1 MSFTCFV
8 PGHPIVPAAAFQ
20 QASEDRWCVDLHAET
35 PINDLAAFVSTPLE
49 PGTALSCFI
58 ACAPFEATSWHYL
71 GAISNECPS
80 CLFKLRYVW
89 SARDAMP
96 THVQF
101 GVQLVQQAQLHASPP
116 AEKVSAEVLDIVGT
130 GGDRFGTV
138 NVSTMASVV
147 AAATGIPVVK
157 HGNRAASSA
166 SGSSDVLGAL
176 GVELTLDPAAV
187 TDTLERAG
195 ITFVFAS
202 AFHPGFRHAG
212 AVRKE
217 LGVPTVFNF
226 LGPLSNPARAE
237 ANAVGVAS
245 LERVPLITG
254 VFRNRGATALVFRGD
269 GS

>member
-1 MSFTCFV
+1 MGSFTCFV

-101 GVQLVQQAQLHASPP
+101 GVQLVRQEALQASPP
-116 AEKVSAEVLDIVGT
+116 AEKVSAEVLEAGRRIGADAYEYVTSFAKDGWVPVSVLDKWLT
-130 GGDRFGTV
+130 RFNDKCRRSGLDWL
-138 NVSTMASVV
+138 AQV
-147 AAATGIPVVK
+147 AG
-157 HGNRAASSA
+157 
-166 SGSSDVLGAL
+166 
-176 GVELTLDPAAV
+176 
-187 TDTLERAG
+187 
-195 ITFVFAS
+195 
-202 AFHPGFRHAG
+202 
-212 AVRKE
+212 
-217 LGVPTVFNF
+217 
-226 LGPLSNPARAE
+226 
-237 ANAVGVAS
+237 
-245 LERVPLITG
+245 
-254 VFRNRGATALVFRGD
+254 
-269 GS
+269 

>member
-96 THVQF
+96 THVQLA
-101 GVQLVQQAQLHASPP
+101 LV
-116 AEKVSAEVLDIVGT
+116 T
-130 GGDRFGTV
+130 
-138 NVSTMASVV
+138 
-147 AAATGIPVVK
+147 
-157 HGNRAASSA
+157 
-166 SGSSDVLGAL
+166 AL
-176 GVELTLDPAAV
+176 G
-187 TDTLERAG
+187 
-195 ITFVFAS
+195 I
-202 AFHPGFRHAG
+202 
-212 AVRKE
+212 
-217 LGVPTVFNF
+217 
-226 LGPLSNPARAE
+226 
-237 ANAVGVAS
+237 
-245 LERVPLITG
+245 
-254 VFRNRGATALVFRGD
+254 
-269 GS
+269 GSRSS